1 LLFVLL
7 RYLTVPDVVQKQH
20 PNGRNGLTAAHGMTE
35 KTYGRNFK
43 APSHPLLQQ
52 PAKYYENV
60 GTAGLLSLKMSHVNH
75 ELT

>member
-1 LLFVLL
+1 MLLP
-7 RYLTVPDVVQKQH
+7 YLTVPDVLKRLH
-20 PNGRNGLTAAHGMTE
+20 PNGRNGRTAGREMTE

-52 PAKYYENV
+52 SEKYYKNV
-60 GTAGLLSLKMSHVNH
+60 GTGGLLSLKMMHVDH